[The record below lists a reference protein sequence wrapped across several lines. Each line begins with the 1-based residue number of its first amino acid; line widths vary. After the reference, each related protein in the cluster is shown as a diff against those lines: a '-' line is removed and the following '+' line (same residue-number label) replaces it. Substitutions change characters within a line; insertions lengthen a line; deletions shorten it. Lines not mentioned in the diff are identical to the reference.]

1 MMLASI
7 DAGWWEHF
15 ERALLLRDAN
25 TLWVV
30 LGVLALGTASG
41 TVGAFLVL
49 RRRALTADAISHA
62 TLPGI
67 AMAFMVMLGVGLT
80 GKSLAGLLLGA
91 YIAGLVAMIVIV
103 LIRRTTRLKDDAA
116 IGIVLSV
123 FFGLGICMLSF
134 VQQMPTGNAAGL
146 ETFIFGKAATMLLAD
161 AQLIGIAS
169 LVVIAVIALFF
180 KELGA
185 LCFDES
191 WAAARGW
198 PVMAL
203 DFLLTGLVA
212 LVTVLAIQSV
222 GLVLAIAL
230 LIIPASTALLWSRR
244 LVVVVCTS
252 AACGGF
258 SAWMGA
264 MISASIPRMP
274 TGPVIVLVCASLF
287 FVSLFVGRTG
297 VLQRWLSRRTLS
309 RRVDRQH
316 LLRACWE
323 VHEQR
328 GNDEGIDFSIL
339 LSHRSWTDRKLTEII
354 DRCCRHDLL
363 ERLDG
368 GAIRLT
374 ESGRTRAQQVVRNHR
389 LWEAYLIHHADIA
402 PTHVDR
408 DADAIEHVLD
418 ADLVRS
424 LEEVLGTAA
433 GAVPPSPH
441 VIDSGGGAA

>member
-1 MMLASI
+1 MLASTHV
-7 DAGWWEHF
+7 DWWETF
-15 ERALLLRDAN
+15 TRALLLQDAN
-25 TLWVV
+25 TRWVV
-30 LGVLALGTASG
+30 LGVLALGIASG
-41 TVGAFLVL
+41 TIGAFLVL

-67 AMAFMVMLGVGLT
+67 AAAFIVMVGIGLS

-91 YIAGLVAMIVIV
+91 YIAGLLAVVVIV

-123 FFGLGICMLSF
+123 FFGLGICLLSF

-146 ETFIFGKAATMLLAD
+146 ETFIFGKAATMLSAD

-169 LVVIAVIALFF
+169 VVVIVVVALFF

-185 LCFDES
+185 LCFDHS

-198 PVMAL
+198 PVTAL

-244 LVVVVCTS
+244 LVMVVLTS
-252 AACGGF
+252 AVCGGF

-297 VLQRWLSRRTLS
+297 VLQRWMSRRTLS

-328 GNDEGIDFSIL
+328 GNHNEIEFSLL
-339 LSHRSWTDRKLTEII
+339 LSRRSWSDRKLTEVI
-354 DRCCRHDLL
+354 DRCLRHGLL
-363 ERLDG
+363 DRVDG
-368 GAIRLT
+368 GAVRLT
-374 ESGRTRAQQVVRNHR
+374 ESGLARAQQVVRNHR

-424 LEEVLGTAA
+424 LEEVLGTEA

-441 VIDSGGGAA
+441 VLDGGGGAA